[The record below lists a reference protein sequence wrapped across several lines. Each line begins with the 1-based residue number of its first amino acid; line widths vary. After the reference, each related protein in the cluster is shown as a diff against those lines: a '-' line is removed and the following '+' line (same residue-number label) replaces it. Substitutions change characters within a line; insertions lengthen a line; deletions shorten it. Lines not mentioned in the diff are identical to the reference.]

1 MFAMFNSNFLF
12 ALEKTDIYSGDS
24 KLAYFNLLTEW
35 NKLMWNLTLF
45 SRVNYFD
52 INYSVMTL
60 IKHES
65 DITKKFILNL
75 NQSLKYILFLLI

>member
-1 MFAMFNSNFLF
+1 MFAMFNSYFLF
-12 ALEKTDIYSGDS
+12 ALEKTDIYFRDS

-65 DITKKFILNL
+65 DIIKKFILNL
-75 NQSLKYILFLLI
+75 NH